1 MDQLYSFID
10 VVALAPVRSGFAAG
24 DALVIFSR
32 AMEEVIWTNGPGAA
46 ALGFSD
52 IEAAIGAD
60 NPLPALARRQIAATP
75 GYPQVGRNKAV
86 SIRLNGLLTT
96 RLTRLLISEV
106 TLPDGE
112 DALLVAF
119 PAAAGRSTLPASL
132 PRAISGFGTQGQ
144 FVAMLDAAGAVLAAT
159 PGFEQAGIAHDALV
173 EFAQAAERAPTHVA
187 KRRLRGSAG
196 LFPAGLARVGDDPA
210 LYFLIVIG
218 EAEAIA
224 TQDARDDAGD
234 ALGAQDIASEDN
246 GLSEPEETAPA
257 AAPVRFV
264 WRTDAEGRFAALS
277 DPFVDALG
285 VDAASVI
292 GRSFRDVA
300 AELGFDAD
308 GEITGLLERRDTWS
322 GRSVLWPLADSALR
336 VPVDLA
342 ALPIYD
348 RDRRFEGFRGFGVA
362 RLADAVA
369 ATAEQPVA
377 PANAALEPEAEL
389 SEPSGALIDADETGA
404 PVPDE
409 EAPAST
415 ADIQI
420 ADDKV
425 VRLAAHRQ
433 AVAERT
439 ALSTSERS
447 AFREIGHRLKAAEV
461 PADATVDEQPVEA
474 AVEVEAEPQAPSVDD
489 VPQVQPAEALEA
501 SDDEP
506 LSADEAQAPED
517 VAETLPTTSAPVE
530 QHDEPAE
537 PTPEPEPLPL
547 AYDEA
552 DDEDLI
558 ARAAIEGGSRK
569 RSDPFSL
576 PASETE
582 QPTSADAEIDAPVF
596 LDEPVSP
603 ALDGAPV
610 SPEPEPEP
618 EPELTAIEAVAAQ
631 PSEELPASAI
641 PEREPEHAEA
651 APVEPFVGIEPL
663 AADAP
668 IELEAEAEA
677 ATEPAPSEGTSDTTS
692 DAHVLDAS
700 AEPDNDDVQP
710 SPVAAEIE
718 LVEALPIPLIIH
730 AGDRL
735 DFANREF
742 FALTGYDSLE
752 AIANAGGLEALFV
765 GADDGE
771 DGSRCQVLRT
781 RTGEEIPV
789 HAHLQSVP
797 WGGGKSLMLTL
808 RRAEKRV
815 APAVTEINDEP
826 ELPSNVTH
834 LPFAHPARAAEPAPT
849 IDPIAEELART
860 RALLEEM
867 RAIVDTATD
876 GVILIDRQGQIRSIS
891 HPAEAL
897 FGFDTGSVEGQ
908 PFTSLFAIES
918 QRAIKDYLHG
928 LTDNGVASVLNDGR
942 EVIGREAQGRFIPLF
957 ITIGRLPE
965 DSGFCAV
972 VREITQW
979 KRAEEELTQART
991 EAERVSSQKSEF
1003 LARVSHEIRTPLN
1016 AIIGFS
1022 ELMMEERFGPVG
1034 NDRYRDYLRDINRS
1048 GNHVL
1053 DLVNDLLDISK
1064 IEAGEQELSYVAV
1077 SLNDA
1082 LAEAVAIMQPQA
1094 NRERVIIRSSF
1105 ASRLPDVVADLR
1117 SVRQIALNLLSNA
1130 VRYTQAGGQV
1140 IVSTVYEP
1148 SGEVILRIRDTG
1160 VGMSSA
1166 EIDQALRP
1174 FKQLN
1179 ALKRARGDGTGLGL
1193 PLTKAMVEANR
1204 ARFVI
1209 NSRPGDGTLI
1219 EIAFPSTR
1227 VLAD

>member
-10 VVALAPVRSGFAAG
+10 VVALAPVRGGFAAG
-24 DALVIFSR
+24 EALAIFSR
-32 AMEEVIWTNGPGAA
+32 AMEEVIWTNGPGAT
-46 ALGFSD
+46 ALGFPD
-52 IEAAIGAD
+52 IEAAVGAD
-60 NPLPALARRQIAATP
+60 NPLPILARRQIAATP
-75 GYPQVGRNKAV
+75 GYPQVGQNKAV
-86 SIRLNGLLTT
+86 TIRLGSLLTT
-96 RLTRLLISEV
+96 RLTRLLISEI

-112 DALLVAF
+112 AALLVAF
-119 PAAAGRSTLPASL
+119 PDDASRTSSTEPLR
-132 PRAISGFGTQGQ
+132 RALSGFGTQDQ
-144 FVAMLDAAGAVLAAT
+144 FVAMLDAEGSILAAT
-159 PGFEQAGIAHDALV
+159 PGFEQAGIEASALIELV
-173 EFAQAAERAPTHVA
+173 SVAERTPTHVA
-187 KRRLRGSAG
+187 KRRLRGGAG
-196 LFPAGLARVGDDPA
+196 LFPAGLARVGDDPS

-218 EAEAIA
+218 EAEAVALEDGEANAALEASSPASAADHEPLPAEPTPIA
-224 TQDARDDAGD
+224 
-234 ALGAQDIASEDN
+234 AL
-246 GLSEPEETAPA
+246 
-257 AAPVRFV
+257 VRFV

-277 DPFVDALG
+277 DPFLEALE

-292 GRSFRDVA
+292 GRSFHDVA
-300 AELGFDAD
+300 TELGFDVD

-322 GRSVLWPLADSALR
+322 GRSVLWPLPNRALR

-342 ALPIYD
+342 ALPVYD

-362 RLADAVA
+362 RLGDAVA
-369 ATAEQPVA
+369 VASAPLGEVETIPAEPGVKVSDA
-377 PANAALEPEAEL
+377 SNGPGE
-389 SEPSGALIDADETGA
+389 ADEVIAPPATGNEAAA
-404 PVPDE
+404 PGTTPTE
-409 EAPAST
+409 
-415 ADIQI
+415 
-420 ADDKV
+420 DKV

-433 AVAERT
+433 ALAERI
-439 ALSTSERS
+439 ALSSSERI
-447 AFREIGHRLKAAEV
+447 AFREIGHRLKAADSS
-461 PADATVDEQPVEA
+461 A
-474 AVEVEAEPQAPSVDD
+474 S
-489 VPQVQPAEALEA
+489 AEA
-501 SDDEP
+501 DDEP
-506 LSADEAQAPED
+506 AAAEAQASVTDEIQPDAPSDRMGVSE
-517 VAETLPTTSAPVE
+517 VADPQTDEEQAATGVEASPVII
-530 QHDEPAE
+530 DTAAAEPAE
-537 PTPEPEPLPL
+537 EPVEVVSELESVGP
-547 AYDEA
+547 AYDAA

-558 ARAAIEGGSRK
+558 ARAAIEGGSRRRFDPSSPSRPELAQPLLA
-569 RSDPFSL
+569 RSDDD
-576 PASETE
+576 ASALVE
-582 QPTSADAEIDAPVF
+582 D
-596 LDEPVSP
+596 PVSP
-603 ALDGAPV
+603 SLDGAATPAELEQEPV
-610 SPEPEPEP
+610 ATTEASDGDAMEVVVPSVIAESADQ
-618 EPELTAIEAVAAQ
+618 ELEATQVETAA
-631 PSEELPASAI
+631 
-641 PEREPEHAEA
+641 
-651 APVEPFVGIEPL
+651 FVGIEPL
-663 AADAP
+663 ATDAP
-668 IELEAEAEA
+668 IELEAEAQASVELETSEDHSGNSDETDDDDA
-677 ATEPAPSEGTSDTTS
+677 AVSMEP
-692 DAHVLDAS
+692 
-700 AEPDNDDVQP
+700 QP

-742 FALTGYDSLE
+742 FTLTGYDSLE
-752 AIANAGGLEALFV
+752 AIAEAGGLEALFV
-765 GADDGE
+765 GAADGE
-771 DGSRCQVLRT
+771 NGSRCQVLQT
-781 RTGEEIPV
+781 RSGEEIPV

-808 RRAEKRV
+808 RRAERIVKSAAETQD
-815 APAVTEINDEP
+815 APEEP
-826 ELPSNVTH
+826 ALPSNVTH
-834 LPFAHPARAAEPAPT
+834 LPFAHATRAAEPAPAV
-849 IDPIAEELART
+849 DPVVEELART

-876 GVILIDRQGQIRSIS
+876 GVILIDRQGYIRSIS

-897 FGFDTGSVEGQ
+897 FGFDTSSVEGQ

-918 QRAIKDYLHG
+918 QRAIKDYLNG

-1022 ELMMEERFGPVG
+1022 ELMMEERFGPIG
-1034 NDRYRDYLRDINRS
+1034 NERYRDYLRDINRS

-1140 IVSTVYEP
+1140 IVSTVYET

-1209 NSRPGDGTLI
+1209 NSRPGDGTLV
-1219 EIAFPSTR
+1219 EVTFPSTR